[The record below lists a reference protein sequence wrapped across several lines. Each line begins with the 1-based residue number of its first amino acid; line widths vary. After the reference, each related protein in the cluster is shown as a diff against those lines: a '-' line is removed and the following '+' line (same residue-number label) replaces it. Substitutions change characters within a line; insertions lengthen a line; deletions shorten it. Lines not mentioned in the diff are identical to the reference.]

1 MPPRNWGSVSLPEK
15 IISDIDEFLEGQIIL
30 YTSRNEFVRHAV
42 VEKLHNVGFYK
53 NETEG
58 PPRRE
63 EIHIEKDGSISHS
76 IGKDDQSG
84 KADSR
89 EKQVKVVELER
100 IENLDEA
107 VLSAAIE
114 DSGEN

>member
-84 KADSR
+84 MTDSQ
-89 EKQVKVVELER
+89 EKQLEVVELER
-100 IENLDEA
+100 IENLD
-107 VLSAAIE
+107 
-114 DSGEN
+114 DSLEKIVDGSGV